1 MNDWELLP
9 EILQL
14 LSVFFS
20 HVEQLFC
27 DTLFQQVVHWKIL
40 ENIENL
46 WRYFMF
52 LSSYCIHEYLRIEA
66 HLGSKRNNKQNGR
79 TIIGL
84 ILLIVHIHRNEEF
97 LQYSLMSTKKNKTS
111 TTSLKFYNNSCSIRS
126 QLSWRT
132 EIRPSPKISC
142 SSGKLSYN
150 GSKFTWQS
158 KVRIF

>member
-1 MNDWELLP
+1 MIENYFLKFYSFSQFFFLT
-9 EILQL
+9 
-14 LSVFFS
+14 LSSYFAIHFFNKQS
-20 HVEQLFC
+20 TERF
-27 DTLFQQVVHWKIL
+27 WKIL
-40 ENIENL
+40 KIYEGIL
-46 WRYFMF
+46 F